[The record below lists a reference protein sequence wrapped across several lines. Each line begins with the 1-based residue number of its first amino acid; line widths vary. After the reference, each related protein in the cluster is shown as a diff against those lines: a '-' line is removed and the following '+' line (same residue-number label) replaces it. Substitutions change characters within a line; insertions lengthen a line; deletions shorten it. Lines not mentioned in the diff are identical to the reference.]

1 MGQIL
6 VHSDG
11 LVSASRSYRG
21 GRPLPGPVA
30 SVSYPLA
37 PLPCAQELQADL
49 PAGRLDLLEARDP
62 AQRVRELRDH
72 VPARACSPPRALD
85 EGSAGIREQPGH
97 QSGVGVGRGPPYD
110 ARSKLPVVLLLPSAE
125 DSLPASVLRPGLGL
139 LDSLRRG
146 SAAAIDIREGAHTR
160 GCVYPLPFTRGG
172 TFLSSSSRRRH
183 PLPAIGP

>member
-6 VHSDG
+6 IHSDG
-11 LVSASRSYRG
+11 LVSAPRSRRG

-49 PAGRLDLLEARDP
+49 LTGRLDLLEVRDP
-62 AQRVRELRDH
+62 AQCVGELRDH

-85 EGSAGIREQPGH
+85 EGSAGIREPPGH
-97 QSGVGVGRGPPYD
+97 QFGVGMGRGPPDD
-110 ARSKLPVVLLLPSAE
+110 ARSELPVVLLLPSAE
-125 DSLPASVLRPGLGL
+125 DSLPSSILRPGLGL
-139 LDSLRRG
+139 LDLLRRG
-146 SAAAIDIREGAHTR
+146 SAAAINIREGAHTR

-183 PLPAIGP
+183 PLPTTGP